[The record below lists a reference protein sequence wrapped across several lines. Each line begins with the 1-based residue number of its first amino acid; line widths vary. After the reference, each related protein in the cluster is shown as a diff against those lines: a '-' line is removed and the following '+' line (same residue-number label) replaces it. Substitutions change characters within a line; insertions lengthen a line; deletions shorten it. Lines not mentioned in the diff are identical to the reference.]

1 MKRNTLIMLCCFCI
15 SLLQAQ
21 KPDRKSVGGW
31 HILGTS
37 NVMYNMDHEGVTVK
51 PSINVKKLKLTVR
64 DQDLTIT
71 KIVVQYDSGE
81 DDTLLEAIVIP
92 KNGESGIVEIDSGV
106 KNIKRIDFWYK
117 SENFTKGRAEVT
129 IFGRK

>member
-1 MKRNTLIMLCCFCI
+1 
-15 SLLQAQ
+15 LLQAQ